1 MLTKNGTDQ
10 NLSSPKRPREVPKH
24 SPSPVGTIIL
34 LLVLAASGFFYY
46 RYLSARDPIPA
57 RLSRAINEDLN
68 SLIQNKVVPANFA
81 KIRGFQ
87 ITAEGSTFKP
97 WADELKIQ
105 IPTDKNGTHGL
116 EVFVF
121 FYIDGK
127 KFGANVQ
134 YNLVEIK
141 TNNTEWETTRG
152 YDLGWIF

>member
-10 NLSSPKRPREVPKH
+10 NLSAPKRPQAALKSSA
-24 SPSPVGTIIL
+24 SPTGTIIL
-34 LLVLAASGFFYY
+34 LIVLLASGFFYY
-46 RYLSARDPIPA
+46 RYLSARDPIPT
-57 RLSRAINEDLN
+57 RLSRAINDDLN
-68 SLIQNKVVPANFA
+68 SLIKNKVVPANFA

-87 ITAEGSTFKP
+87 ISAEGSTFKP
-97 WADELKIQ
+97 WTDELKIQ

-121 FYIDGK
+121 FFIDEK

-134 YNLVEIK
+134 YNLNEIK
-141 TNNTEWETTRG
+141 TNNTEWETTRS